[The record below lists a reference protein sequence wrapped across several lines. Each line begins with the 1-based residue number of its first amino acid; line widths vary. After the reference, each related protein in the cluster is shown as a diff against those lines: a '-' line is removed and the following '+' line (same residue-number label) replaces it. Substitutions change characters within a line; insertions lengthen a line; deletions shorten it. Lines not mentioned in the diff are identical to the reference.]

1 MLLVLVFKSVLKIG
15 IFNFGYF
22 QFQGACF
29 SLALNGRRPNLVTG
43 VIRASVSGVGRMR
56 RLAEQRPIRYAD
68 CIG

>member
-22 QFQGACF
+22 QFQGVCF

-43 VIRASVSGVGRMR
+43 VIRASVSVMMISRMAGE
-56 RLAEQRPIRYAD
+56 LGPVT
-68 CIG
+68 